1 MLYEKGYHFLSNLKM
16 YFNKNLKLL
25 IKELR
30 IHKDIIKFKNNVI
43 SNYNNKSN
51 KVL

>member
-1 MLYEKGYHFLSNLKM
+1 MH
-16 YFNKNLKLL
+16 FNKNLKVL

-43 SNYNNKSN
+43 SNYNATFINNGNTYFLIKFN
-51 KVL
+51 EYI